1 MANKTFN
8 LQTKTDPIDIDQQ
21 PDWLARATAI
31 INDKSATIESKQ
43 GRMNI
48 LLTEVAPNMTGDFR
62 RELYRLAEELGLHVN
77 PFTKEE
83 SDFLKQKF
91 PDPIYTYPGLITI
104 GLTLLAGPS
113 GDGKSCFALQLM
125 KEIEHEETSFLTG
138 QKCRRHKMLYCQLE
152 DGLRPLQKRMELQ
165 GWKHASYVTT
175 YDQEKFADNIG
186 LLGTERG
193 LANLQKA
200 CQYFKLVVIDT
211 MLDGLGGV
219 KLNNYEVMS
228 PLLAKIKRAA
238 LENES
243 TVLIIHHPNKAFRYE
258 DGDTINVSGSYAI
271 ESKSDTRLNY
281 KAKGN
286 GNQRVLTV
294 RQRNETNS
302 QKMLEFDPKTL
313 LASCK
318 GEYKEVMR
326 TGNQTEVYNLLKE
339 EGAMRVIDI
348 ARSLEKE
355 RDDVFYSIK
364 RLVKDKLVE
373 QVEGKK
379 YRVCDAGFDVD

>member
-1 MANKTFN
+1 MANKAFN
-8 LQTKTDPIDIDQQ
+8 LKNKPDPIDIEQQ
-21 PDWLARATAI
+21 PGWLARANAI
-31 INDKSATIESKQ
+31 INDQSVSIESKQ
-43 GRMNI
+43 ERMNI
-48 LLTEVAPNMTGDFR
+48 LVTEVAPNMTGDFR
-62 RELYRLAEELGLHVN
+62 RELLRMARDIGLKVN
-77 PFTKEE
+77 PFAKEE
-83 SDFLKQKF
+83 ADFLKQKF
-91 PDPIYTYPGLITI
+91 PDPTYTYPGLITI

-125 KEIEHEETSFLTG
+125 KEIEHDETSFLTG
-138 QKCRRHKMLYCQLE
+138 QRCRSHEMLYCQLE
-152 DGLRPLQKRMELQ
+152 DGLRPLQRRMELQ
-165 GWKHASYVTT
+165 GWKHAKHVTT
-175 YDQEKFADNIG
+175 FDQEDFADKIG

-193 LANLQKA
+193 ITNLQQA

-228 PLLAKIKRAA
+228 PLLAKIKKAA

-258 DGDTINVSGSYAI
+258 EGDIINVSGSYAI

-286 GNQRVLTV
+286 GYQRVLTV

-326 TGNQTEVYNLLKE
+326 TGNQTEIYNLLKD
-339 EGAMRVIDI
+339 EGPMRVIDI

-364 RLVKDKLVE
+364 RLTKDKLIE
-373 QVEGKK
+373 QIEGKK
-379 YRVCDAGFDVD
+379 YKVCDTDVNFD